1 MAQTP
6 PSAPPVPN
14 ERPEQRRPVLAV
26 FIGRFQP
33 FHAGHKAVMDHAA
46 GFADRI
52 LVLVGSAFRP
62 RSPKN
67 PLTYTERAGF
77 IAAHL
82 QQSSVPVAVTP
93 LVDTLYDDAA
103 WARNVRSAVDW
114 HLRDEGLD
122 PADVDI
128 VLTGYE
134 KDKSSAYVRWF
145 PDWGWNGAEPYLHG
159 GETVSATGLR
169 AAFFGLGDLTEDAL
183 AALSER
189 YGVVSVQ
196 LMQSWVAAAGPLAET
211 LSGEALAVAH
221 GKARHAALREAWGYP
236 IAIHTVDAAVIC
248 DGHILLV
255 RRGQGPGIGLLALP
269 GGHFDQGET
278 AQEAALRE
286 LREETGLDLSD
297 HAPETRRVFDHP
309 DRAERGW
316 IRTEVFLYRIDGPLP
331 PVVGGDDAAAAF
343 WQPLSTVTSDTLFD
357 DHYDILE
364 TLLPEVPDPY
374 SVMLTARRG

>member
-1 MAQTP
+1 MVQT
-6 PSAPPVPN
+6 SSIPV
-14 ERPEQRRPVLAV
+14 QDAARRPVLAV

-52 LVLVGSAFRP
+52 VVLIGSAFRP

-67 PLTYTERAGF
+67 PLTYSERASW

-82 QQSSVPVAVTP
+82 QDATVPVAVTP

-122 PADVDI
+122 PAQVDI

-145 PDWGWNGAEPYLHG
+145 PDWGWNGAAPYLHE

-169 AAFFGLGDLTEDAL
+169 QAFFGLAEVTDA
-183 AALSER
+183 ARAELSAR
-189 YGVVSVQ
+189 YGALSVQ
-196 LMQSWVAAAGPLAET
+196 LMEGWMAAAGSVGDTLRAET
-211 LSGEALAVAH
+211 LAVEH
-221 GKARHAALREAWGYP
+221 GKARHRALREAWGYP
-236 IAIHTVDAAVIC
+236 IPISTVDTAVIC

-297 HAPETRRVFDHP
+297 HDPTERRVFDHP

-316 IRTEVFLYRIDGPLP
+316 IRTEVFVYRIAGPLP
-331 PVVGGDDAAAAF
+331 EVAAGDDAAEAF
-343 WQPLSTVTSDTLFD
+343 WHPLSTVTSDSLFD

-374 SVMLTARRG
+374 VAMLAARRG